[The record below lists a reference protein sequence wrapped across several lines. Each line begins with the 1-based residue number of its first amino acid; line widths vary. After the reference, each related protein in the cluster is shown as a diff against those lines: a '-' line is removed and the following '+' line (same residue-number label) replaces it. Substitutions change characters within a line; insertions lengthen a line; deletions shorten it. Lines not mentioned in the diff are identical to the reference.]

1 MVLQVIRERLS
12 GIIAFF
18 IFGILIVPFAFV
30 GVNSYF
36 SSSTDN
42 SVAKVNDV
50 EITANDFSQGFQNYR
65 RRMQSLMGE
74 NFDPE
79 HFDQPIVRRQFLDSL
94 IDQELIEQASE
105 QSGLTV
111 DDEHLVAAIQEVPA
125 FQVDGVFNADVYQSR
140 LQAQGTSAQEFES
153 RMRSQ
158 LLLGQFPDAIT
169 SSAIA
174 TDSELA
180 RFVAFEDQQRSFKA
194 LVVKADLV
202 VNAITD
208 TAADAAKEAADGK
221 PVAESKVAEPK
232 VAEPKVAEPK
242 VAEPTEEAI
251 KAWYDSHPQLFRSQ
265 EQVTIEYIEL
275 DASKLDEDVA
285 PDDDQLR
292 ARFEEQKSRFVSP
305 ETRLASHI
313 LIEVAAGADAAIV
326 ETARQ
331 TAADLAK
338 RARDGED
345 FAALAKEYSK
355 DAGSAPMGG
364 DLGWIEPGFM
374 VQAFEDGL
382 YAMTLDAPISDPVQT
397 SFGWHVI
404 QLREI
409 RPPEGMTFEEA
420 RETLLGEFLKET
432 QERKYLELA
441 DRLVDLIYEDP
452 TTLSSAAEELG
463 LKVQEAGPFGRAG
476 GEGLAANPAV
486 VAAAF
491 SDLVLEQASASD
503 PVELGENHMA
513 VVRLKEHKPETL
525 QPLDEVRASV
535 ILGVHHDQAMQ
546 VAAERAAAIKV
557 LVEGGADPLTLA
569 EEGKVELIE
578 ADAVLRSGKDQPAD
592 LLAQVF
598 RMARPAGD
606 APNIATVPL
615 ANGYAVVVLA
625 SVTDGQL
632 KEDNLIG
639 LQDYKRRIA
648 NSTANAEA
656 FGFLR
661 LLRKQSEIE
670 VYEDRL

>member
-18 IFGILIVPFAFV
+18 IFGILIIPFAFV

-36 SSSTDN
+36 RSSTDN
-42 SVAKVNDV
+42 NVAKVNDV
-50 EITANDFSQGFQNYR
+50 EITTNDFSQGFQNYR

-94 IDQELIEQASE
+94 IDQKLIEQASE

-111 DDEHLVAAIQEVPA
+111 DNDHLAAAIREIPA

-180 RFVAFEDQQRSFKA
+180 QFVAFEDQQRSFKA
-194 LVVKADLV
+194 LVVNANADSSPEKAGE
-202 VNAITD
+202 T
-208 TAADAAKEAADGK
+208 ADGK
-221 PVAESKVAEPK
+221 PVAEAKLAEPE
-232 VAEPKVAEPK
+232 A
-242 VAEPTEEAI
+242 EAI
-251 KAWYDSHPQLFRSQ
+251 QAWYDSHPQLFRSQ

-275 DASKLDEDVA
+275 DASKLDEDVT

-292 ARFEEQKSRFVSP
+292 ARFEEQKSRFVTP

-313 LIEVAAGADAAIV
+313 LIEVAPGADAATV

-355 DAGSAPMGG
+355 DAGSASMGG

-374 VQAFEDGL
+374 VKAFEDGL
-382 YAMTLDAPISDPVQT
+382 YAMTKDAPISDPVQT

-404 QLREI
+404 QLRDI

-420 RETLLGEFLKET
+420 RETLLAEFLKET

-452 TTLSSAAEELG
+452 TTLNSAAEELG

-476 GEGLAANPAV
+476 GEGIAANPAV

-503 PVELGENHMA
+503 PVELGENHMV
-513 VVRLKEHKPETL
+513 VVRLKEHKPEAL
-525 QPLDEVRASV
+525 QPLDEVRDRV
-535 ILGVHHDQAMQ
+535 IAGVQHDQAMQ
-546 VAAERAAAIKV
+546 LAAERAEAIKV
-557 LVEGGADPLTLA
+557 QVEGGTDPLTLA
-569 EEGKVELIE
+569 EEGKVVLIQ
-578 ADAVLRSGKDQPAD
+578 ADSALRSGKEQPAD

-598 RMARPAGD
+598 RMARPTGD
-606 APNIATVPL
+606 APRIATVPL

-625 SVTDGQL
+625 SVADGQL
-632 KEDNLIG
+632 KEGDLIG
-639 LQDYKRRIA
+639 LQNYKRRIA
-648 NSTANAEA
+648 NATANAEA

-661 LLRKQSEIE
+661 LLRKQSKIE